1 MGNDRYNVVVVG
13 AGPAGSTA
21 ALLMARNNLSVALL
35 ERGKYPGSKNMTGGT
50 IASIPFQQVL
60 PEYWAIQGIPLERRV
75 VSDELWLLDN
85 DLR

>member
-35 ERGKYPGSKNMTGGT
+35 ERGSTRGAKT
-50 IASIPFQQVL
+50 
-60 PEYWAIQGIPLERRV
+60 
-75 VSDELWLLDN
+75 
-85 DLR
+85 